1 MKKFSFSLQKLF
13 DYQEQLLRK
22 EKNTLGE
29 LRAAR
34 DALVA
39 EKEQCENKLHEA
51 NEAFLLLM
59 QRGLNTNEILMHK
72 RYMNNLNTRIKELM
86 SLIEAAD
93 GRVSKQLQVVVGISQ
108 EVNTLDKLREKQ
120 LDDYKAAFQKEEERF
135 IEEYVS
141 NTSFRAGG

>member
-39 EKEQCENKLHEA
+39 EKGQCENKLHEA

-86 SLIEAAD
+86 SLIEVAD